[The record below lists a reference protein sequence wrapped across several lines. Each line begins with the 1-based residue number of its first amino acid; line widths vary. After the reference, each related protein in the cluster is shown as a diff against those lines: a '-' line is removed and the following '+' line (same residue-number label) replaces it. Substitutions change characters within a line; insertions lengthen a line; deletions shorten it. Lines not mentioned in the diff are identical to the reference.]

1 MSSFWI
7 VPRTHR
13 TGNIASQSFGAIT
26 DLGPRGARSTP
37 AAPRR
42 RAPAGTGA
50 SPTSRTAAPPQVSRR
65 VKKRPAVGPAKKE
78 PTPNGTELR
87 PKMSKWATWVATQ
100 FA

>member
-37 AAPRR
+37 AAPGDGRR
-42 RAPAGTGA
+42 QEQEQ
-50 SPTSRTAAPPQVSRR
+50 APPAEQRPHRR
-65 VKKRPAVGPAKKE
+65 SPVV
-78 PTPNGTELR
+78 
-87 PKMSKWATWVATQ
+87 
-100 FA
+100 